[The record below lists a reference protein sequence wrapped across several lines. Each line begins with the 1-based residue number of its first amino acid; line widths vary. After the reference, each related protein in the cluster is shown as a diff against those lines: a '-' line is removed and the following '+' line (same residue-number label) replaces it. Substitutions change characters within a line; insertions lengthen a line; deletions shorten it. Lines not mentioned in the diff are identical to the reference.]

1 MNWLLDHTLTGIV
14 FLPLLGALSIVLV
27 GRERTRLIRWL
38 ALIFSVGT
46 FLLAARAF
54 WLYSPEHPGL
64 QYVEQTPWISSPP
77 IDYFLGADGLSLL
90 MVLLTAFLT
99 PVAIL
104 ASWEAVEQRAK
115 EFFLFLLVLETGT
128 LGVFLALD
136 LFLFYI
142 FWEAML
148 IPMYFLIGI
157 WGHERRI
164 YATLKF
170 VLFTMTGSVFM
181 LVGILYL
188 YRVTGSFNWVTIL
201 DRLSGPEA
209 VLAGKAQI
217 WLFLA
222 FFIAF
227 AIKVPLFPLHTWLP
241 DAHVEAPT
249 AGSVILAGVLLKTGA
264 YGLLR
269 FCLPLFPDAAHEL
282 APFISFLAIV
292 GILYGGLVSMVQPD
306 LKKLVAYSSVSHL
319 GFIVLGIFAF
329 NTPGIEGAIYQMCS
343 HGVST
348 GALFIL
354 VGMLYERRHTR
365 QIRDFGGLA
374 TPLPVLSSFFVL
386 VALSSLGLP
395 LLNGFVGEF
404 LILLGAFKAR
414 ALYGVLGALGV
425 VVAAIYLLWMIQR
438 VLFGEVTHPA
448 NRSLRDCKFREGVI
462 LTALAVVIIGMGVY
476 PQPFLRRLD
485 QTTQRILTR
494 LQGGSLHFTGE
505 HPFPRNAV
513 SSSSVAQPLPWIS
526 RKTVAPNRTR

>member
-1 MNWLLDHTLTGIV
+1 MDWIQDHLLTAILFTPVVGAVSIALMNREKH
-14 FLPLLGALSIVLV
+14 
-27 GRERTRLIRWL
+27 GRIRWL
-38 ALIFSVGT
+38 ALLFSVLA
-46 FLLAARAF
+46 FVLAAVAF
-54 WLYSPEHPGL
+54 SKFSPDQPGM
-64 QYVEQTPWISSPP
+64 QFVERTSWISSPH
-77 IDYFLGADGLSLL
+77 IDYFIGADGLSLL
-90 MVLLTAFLT
+90 MVLLSTFLT
-99 PVAIL
+99 PLAIL
-104 ASWEAVEQRAK
+104 ASWESVEHRAK
-115 EFFLFLLVLETGT
+115 EFFLFLLLLEAGT

-136 LFLFYI
+136 LFLFYV

-164 YATLKF
+164 YATVKF
-170 VLFTMTGSVFM
+170 ILFTMAGSVLM
-181 LVGILYL
+181 LVGIIYL
-188 YRVTGSFNWVTIL
+188 YHVTGSFDWETIL
-201 DRLSGPEA
+201 TRVSGPES
-209 VLAGKAQI
+209 VLSGTAQT

-222 FFIAF
+222 FFVAF
-227 AIKVPLFPLHTWLP
+227 AIKVPLFPFHTWLP

-269 FCLPLFPDAAHEL
+269 FCLPMFPEAAQ
-282 APFISFLAIV
+282 AYGPIISVLAIV

-329 NTPGIEGAIYQMCS
+329 NVNGIQGAIYQMAS

-365 QIRDFGGLA
+365 LIRDFGGLA
-374 TPLPVLSSFFVL
+374 TPMPRLSAFFVL

-404 LILLGAFKAR
+404 LIILGAFKAR
-414 ALYGVLGALGV
+414 TLFGVLAALGV
-425 VVAAIYLLWMIQR
+425 VVAAVYLLWMIQR
-438 VLFGEVTHPA
+438 VLFGEVTHEE
-448 NRSLRDCKFREGVI
+448 NRRLRDCKPREVFI
-462 LTALAVVIIGMGVY
+462 LAVLTVAIVWMGVY

-485 QTTQRILTR
+485 GTTRQILTR
-494 LQGGSLHFTGE
+494 LDSARIYYVQGQDTPTLPVRIGKGV
-505 HPFPRNAV
+505 PRPIE
-513 SSSSVAQPLPWIS
+513 SCCS
-526 RKTVAPNRTR
+526 R